1 MEFSKH
7 LVLLD
12 CQSVSAKWHM
22 DDSLLPIQSSVHL
35 LEFLGLYRMKQVGS
49 GLLSEYLAFLWELI
63 APKFSVQQIV
73 YFYP

>member
-12 CQSVSAKWHM
+12 CQNVSAKWHM

-35 LEFLGLYRMKQVGS
+35 LEFLGLYRMKQVDS

-63 APKFSVQQIV
+63 VPKFSVQ
-73 YFYP
+73 